1 MNLQKISFF
10 LPKLTYGGAE
20 RVIIDIAN
28 NLSKRGYLI
37 DIVLAKGGNTYI
49 DEINPSIN
57 VVNLNSKSTFLS
69 FFPLSRYIKN
79 SSPDGIISALSH
91 ANCIVLLAKKIINHN
106 TKIVVSERN
115 ISYLHTRNK
124 IGFKRIL
131 LDWLIK
137 YLYPEAK
144 CIVTVSEGVRQSII
158 STYKFKEDQVRCILN
173 PIDFK
178 KINKLKSESIL
189 NSEIINE
196 LKSENKK
203 LILSVGSL
211 TAQKNYSLL
220 IKSFKIVSE
229 KVNCK
234 LIILGEGPERA
245 NLNELCRNLKID
257 SKSISLPGFIAN
269 PFPYMKV
276 SDLYVLSSLWEG
288 LPNVLIQALACNCK
302 IISTDCDAGPREIL
316 EDGKW
321 GRLTKVND
329 INSLANAMIEELSE
343 KNQKYSNLK
352 MGSLNRFNIDK
363 VTNQYLE
370 ALEL

>member
-1 MNLQKISFF
+1 MNLQKIAFF

-20 RVIIDIAN
+20 RVVIDIAN
-28 NLSKRGYLI
+28 SLAKRGYLI

-49 DEINPSIN
+49 DEISPSIN
-57 VVNLNSKSTFLS
+57 IINLKCKSTILS
-69 FFPLSRYIKN
+69 FFPLSRYIKK

-91 ANCIVLLAKKIINHN
+91 ANCVVLLAKKITNNN

-115 ISYLHTRNK
+115 ISYRHTRNK
-124 IGFKRIL
+124 IGLKRIV

-137 YLYPEAK
+137 SLYPEAK
-144 CIVTVSEGVRQSII
+144 CIVTVSEGVRKSII
-158 STYKFKEDQVRCILN
+158 RTYKFREDQVKCILN

-178 KINKLKSESIL
+178 KINKLKSESFL
-189 NSEIINE
+189 NNDIKNE
-196 LKSENKK
+196 LKSKNKK
-203 LILSVGSL
+203 IILSVGSL
-211 TAQKNYSLL
+211 TVQKNYSLL
-220 IKSFKIVSE
+220 IKSFKIVCE
-229 KVNCK
+229 KINCK
-234 LIILGEGPERA
+234 LIILGEGPERS
-245 NLNELCRNLKID
+245 NLNELCRNLKLD

-321 GRLTKVND
+321 GRLVKVND
-329 INSLANAMIEELSE
+329 INSLAKAMIEELS
-343 KNQKYSNLK
+343 KQNQKHSNSRI
-352 MGSLNRFNIDK
+352 GRLNRFNIDK

-370 ALEL
+370 ALEF